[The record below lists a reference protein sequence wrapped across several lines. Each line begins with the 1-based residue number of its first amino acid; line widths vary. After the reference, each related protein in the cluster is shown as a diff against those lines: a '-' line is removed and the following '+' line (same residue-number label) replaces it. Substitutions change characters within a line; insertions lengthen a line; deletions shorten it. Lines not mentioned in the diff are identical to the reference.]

1 METAMFWKIFAII
14 TLLATILSV
23 FTGLTTSQGFL
34 GDMEILMGIM
44 SCSIVFSYAF
54 KYPTKAR
61 NVAKAFAWIFS
72 IYSIWTV
79 TSSLVGLQDTFLDR
93 NSPLSATVY
102 AAAFVI
108 GQTVLEWLAIW
119 RYGQDP
125 TFEKSKQRGA
135 EVA

>member
-1 METAMFWKIFAII
+1 MFWKMFAIL

-23 FTGLTTSQGFL
+23 FTGLTTPQGFL

-44 SCSIVFSYAF
+44 SCSIIFSYAF

-72 IYSIWTV
+72 IYAIWAV
-79 TSSLVGLQDTFLDR
+79 ASSLVGLQDTFLDG
-93 NSPLSATVY
+93 NTPPSATVF

-108 GQTVLEWLAIW
+108 GQTFLEWLAIW

-125 TFEKSKQRGA
+125 TFEKLKQRGLQA
-135 EVA
+135 A